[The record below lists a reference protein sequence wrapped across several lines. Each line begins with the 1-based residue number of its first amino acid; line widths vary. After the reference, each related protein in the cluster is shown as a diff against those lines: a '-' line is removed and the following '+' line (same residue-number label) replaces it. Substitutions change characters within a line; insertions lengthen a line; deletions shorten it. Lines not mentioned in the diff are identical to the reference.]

1 MMTSNIKYTSPEIE
15 RFFNKNRIK
24 WNDFY
29 NSEKQIFSQLC
40 LNKSTSILDIGCA
53 CGGLGLALNER
64 FGVKNYTGIEIC
76 TDAAKKARILNPQAR
91 IIDGDVLNLSNQL
104 LGNYDIVT
112 SLSCI
117 DWNIEFS
124 AMLQKAWSLV
134 KVGGEMVLSL
144 RLTEKQGIDDINIS
158 SQFINFEGKKEGEVA
173 PYVVLNYHEW
183 INTAKTLPNIS
194 VIRGYGYYGSPSITA
209 VTPFKKVCF
218 AVFALQKYNNLHDSE
233 IVIDLNI
240 PQAIHSSLN

>member
-1 MMTSNIKYTSPEIE
+1 MTSNITYASPEIG
-15 RFFNKNRIK
+15 RFFKDNRIK

-29 NSEKQIFSQLC
+29 KSEKHIFSQLC
-40 LNKSTSILDIGCA
+40 LNESTSVLDIGCA

-64 FGVKNYTGIEIC
+64 FGVRNYTGIEISIE
-76 TDAAKKARILNPQAR
+76 AAKTARILNPKAQ
-91 IIDGDVLNLSNQL
+91 IIDGDVLEISDQQL
-104 LGNYDIVT
+104 GVYDIVV

-117 DWNIEFS
+117 DWNVEFS
-124 AMLQKAWSLV
+124 AMLQKAWSIV

-144 RLTEKQGIDDINIS
+144 RLTEKHGIDDINKS
-158 SQFINFEGKKEGEVA
+158 SQFINFEGKKEGEIA

-183 INTAKTLPNIS
+183 MKTAKSLPKIS
-194 VIRGYGYYGSPSITA
+194 GIRGYGYYGSPSITA

-218 AVFALQKYNNLHDSE
+218 AVFALQKNHNEQDCE

-240 PQAIHSSLN
+240 PNAISFSRN